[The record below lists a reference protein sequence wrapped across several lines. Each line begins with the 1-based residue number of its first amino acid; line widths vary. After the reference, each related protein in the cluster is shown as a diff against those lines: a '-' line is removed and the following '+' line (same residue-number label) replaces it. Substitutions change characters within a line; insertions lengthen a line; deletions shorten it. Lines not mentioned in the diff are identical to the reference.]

1 MSCSPE
7 EWAQRD
13 RLEELYVRAQAPV
26 MRSIER
32 RVCGCDYGGSSWTTR
47 DEAERIGAILGLR
60 PGLRLLD
67 VGAGSGWP
75 ALYLAKKSGC
85 DVALVDLPLSGL
97 RIASQRALDDGVSQ
111 SCWIALADAASLPFG
126 DANFDA
132 VSHSDALC
140 CLREKRAVLEACR
153 RVIRDGE
160 LMAFSVISV
169 APGLSHD
176 DYRRAVDNG
185 PEFIESETDYPTMLG
200 QTGWIVLD
208 CQDITGDYAASI
220 RRQLGA
226 DEEREDGLKAL
237 IGPAEFA
244 ERQAEWRSKLAAVDE
259 RLLRR
264 ELFVAR
270 PDSGRSPGPPK

>member
-13 RLEELYVRAQAPV
+13 RLEELYVRAQSPV

-47 DEAERIGAILGLR
+47 DEAERMGAILGLR

-97 RIASQRALDDGVSQ
+97 RIASQRALEDGVSGT
-111 SCWIALADAASLPFG
+111 CWVALANAASLPFR
-126 DANFDA
+126 DASFDA

-153 RVIRDGE
+153 RVIRDRGR
-160 LMAFSVISV
+160 MAFSVISI

-185 PEFIESETDYPTMLG
+185 PEFIESETGYPTMLG
-200 QTGWIVLD
+200 QTGWRVLD
-208 CQDITGDYAASI
+208 CQDITGDYASSI
-220 RRQLGA
+220 RRQLSA
-226 DEEREDGLKAL
+226 DEDFGEALNGL

-244 ERQAEWRSKLAAVDE
+244 ERQAEWRSKLAALGE
-259 RLLRR
+259 GLLRR

-270 PDSGRSPGPPK
+270 PDSA